1 MKTLFGW
8 MSAALLLTAT
18 PLFGESKRPDPPII
32 EFDEAFAK
40 AQMIHAP
47 YPKYPESAREASAEG
62 KGVFD
67 VHVRPDGTV
76 SAVTI
81 VRTGGH
87 QDLDNAAVNTLKK
100 WRFRPRVKWPPVRVP
115 ITFELRGDSTDWPE
129 MSGIGPHGEALSNT
143 QVRKSILAT
152 SPIHYPK
159 LSRRLRSRGTGLY
172 EMRVNPSTGKVDEVA
187 ILKSTGARIL
197 DIECMR
203 ALGHWR
209 FKPGTVRS
217 ARLSVGFKLSW
228 RATTPP
234 ESF

>member
-1 MKTLFGW
+1 MKTLSGW
-8 MSAALLLTAT
+8 VSAALLLTAM

-32 EFDEAFAK
+32 EFDDSFAR

-47 YPKYPESAREASAEG
+47 YPKYPKRTREVSAQG

-67 VHVRPDGTV
+67 VHARPDGTV

-81 VRTGGH
+81 VRSTSH
-87 QDLDNAAVNTLKK
+87 RDLDDAAVYTLTK
-100 WRFRPRVKWPPVRVP
+100 WRFRPRAKWPPVRVD
-115 ITFELRGDSTDWPE
+115 IVFELRGDSSDWPE
-129 MSGIGPHGEALSNT
+129 MSGIGPHGEALSNR
-143 QVRKSILAT
+143 QVRQSILTT
-152 SPIHYPK
+152 SRIHYPK

-172 EMRVNPSTGKVDEVA
+172 EMRVDPRTGKVDEVA

-203 ALGHWR
+203 ALGRWR
-209 FKPGTVRS
+209 FKPGAVRA
-217 ARLSVGFKLSW
+217 ARLPVTFELSW